1 MEEGQSFRA
10 FLPRELRNK
19 SRVASSAP
27 RFWPTHHNSNEEV
40 KVTSTLW
47 ALQLIWRL
55 ADFD

>member
-1 MEEGQSFRA
+1 LTYPFT
-10 FLPRELRNK
+10 
-19 SRVASSAP
+19 VAP